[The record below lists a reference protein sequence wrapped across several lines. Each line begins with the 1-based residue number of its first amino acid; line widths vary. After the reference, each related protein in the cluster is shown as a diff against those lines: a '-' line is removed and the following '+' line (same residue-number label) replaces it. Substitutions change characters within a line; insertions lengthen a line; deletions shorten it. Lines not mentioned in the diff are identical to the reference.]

1 VVDKQKPTRQGA
13 STPLCNLISVF
24 FSLTRMEGRYKLL
37 LESPHFHEE
46 TVPIRSTRSSSLDY
60 ILHIAP
66 LPSYYAASA
75 SFPSN
80 VIDIF
85 DKSSLRGVQTLPGHE
100 EGTTSL
106 HTVEHLGGG
115 AVRTCLVSSGKDG
128 SVKVWDDRLN
138 SHSIKRKVSSSGIT
152 IKKISLMTHYK
163 IFMFSDEFWK
173 LWCIALLRCF
183 IRWTYRGCGDRSER
197 CRCAHSILV

>member
-1 VVDKQKPTRQGA
+1 MWSTNKKPTRQGA
-13 STPLCNLISVF
+13 STPLCNTNLYLF
-24 FSLTRMEGRYKLL
+24 FSTWPLTMEGRYKLL
-37 LESPHFHEE
+37 LESPQFHEE

-106 HTVEHLGGG
+106 HTVENLGGG

-152 IKKISLMTHYK
+152 IKV
-163 IFMFSDEFWK
+163 F
-173 LWCIALLRCF
+173 
-183 IRWTYRGCGDRSER
+183 
-197 CRCAHSILV
+197 

>member
-1 VVDKQKPTRQGA
+1 
-13 STPLCNLISVF
+13 
-24 FSLTRMEGRYKLL
+24 MEGRYKLL
-37 LESPHFHEE
+37 LESPRFQEE

-75 SFPSN
+75 SFPSS

-106 HTVEHLGGG
+106 HTVENLGGG
-115 AVRTCLVSSGKDG
+115 VRTCLVSSGKDG
-128 SVKVWDDRLN
+128 SVKVWDDRSN
-138 SHSIKRKVSSSGIT
+138 SHSIKRV
-152 IKKISLMTHYK
+152 
-163 IFMFSDEFWK
+163 
-173 LWCIALLRCF
+173 
-183 IRWTYRGCGDRSER
+183 YRVL
-197 CRCAHSILV
+197 A